1 MAQRQEIIANLEA
14 ERALLGSMLLDSE
27 VADSAISKISEE
39 SFFDESHRL
48 VFKAIQA
55 VRAQGGAV
63 DSVTVLEALRTA
75 GTLDQVTV
83 ERADGQQTRSASA
96 ISVLGNWVPNV
107 EHWEDH
113 LKIVAEKAARR
124 KVRDLLAL
132 AATQNVIEADLRRAL
147 ETIEKARA
155 ETAAIVEGRELL
167 EYETEVVRLSDIEPE
182 EVRWLWKPYIP
193 SRKMTILAGPPG
205 VGKTFLTLAVITAIT
220 TGKPLPDQEGKT
232 TIFPTPGDVLY
243 LGNEDDAAD
252 TLRPRIDAMGGNAD
266 RIWLPKCL
274 KHRRTRQKK
283 AISLLDVDALRSAIE
298 QYQARLVVVDPVQ
311 AFIGGANIDMNNR
324 QHISLVL
331 SDIGELAKECDTA
344 FLLVMHLNKGARDR
358 TLDKVSGSGEF
369 TSKVRSVLFIGRDP
383 DNPNLRVMAQE
394 KMSVAKEGAS
404 VRFSLDGGAF
414 EWAGTSTVSAT
425 EMLQPDSVHTEKRT
439 KLEEA
444 TEWLRDRLSDGVK
457 YNGEE
462 LLREG
467 ESADMAR
474 RTLRRAAQELG
485 VIIER
490 ERGAR
495 GRWFWS
501 LPGDTQNT
509 LTL

>member
-1 MAQRQEIIANLEA
+1 MPAQEIQANLDA
-14 ERALLGSMLLDSE
+14 ERALLGAMLLDAE
-27 VADSAISKISEE
+27 VADAVIAKMAADSLFS
-39 SFFDESHRL
+39 ESHR
-48 VFKAIQA
+48 VIIKAIQA

-63 DSVTVLEALRTA
+63 DLVTVTEALRQA
-75 GTLDQVTV
+75 GTLAQIGGATYI
-83 ERADGQQTRSASA
+83 SALANS
-96 ISVLGNWVPNV
+96 VPNLD
-107 EHWEDH
+107 HWQDH
-113 LKIVAEKAARR
+113 LRIVQEKAALRTIASGAA
-124 KVRDLLAL
+124 KAKEQAEAGDMAKAL
-132 AATQNVIEADLRRAL
+132 A
-147 ETIEKARA
+147 TIEKARA
-155 ETAAIVEGRELL
+155 EAAAMTEGRELL

-205 VGKTFLTLAVITAIT
+205 VGKTFMTLAIITAIT
-220 TGKPLPDQEGKT
+220 SGKGLPDQDGKP
-232 TIFPTPGDVLY
+232 TILPATGDVLY
-243 LGNEDDAAD
+243 LGNEDDAGD

-283 AISLLDVDALRSAIE
+283 AISLLDVDALRNAIE

-311 AFIGGANIDMNNR
+311 AFIGGTNIDMNNR

-404 VRFSLDGGAF
+404 IRFSLDNGAF
-414 EWAGTSTVSAT
+414 EWAGISAT
-425 EMLQPDSVHTEKRT
+425 TATQMLEPDAIHTEKRT
-439 KLEEA
+439 KQEEA
-444 TEWLRDRLSDGVK
+444 MDWLVERLGDGK
-457 YNGEE
+457 RNGEE
-462 LLREG
+462 LQKEAEG
-467 ESADMAR
+467 EDISR
-474 RTLRRAAQELG
+474 RTLRRAAKELG
-485 VIIER
+485 VVIGRDWGE
-490 ERGAR
+490 G
-495 GRWFWS
+495 GRWYWS
-501 LPGDTQNT
+501 LPKESQGS
-509 LTL
+509 LVP

>member
-1 MAQRQEIIANLEA
+1 MPKDKAIEPIANLDA
-14 ERALLGSMLLDSE
+14 ERALLGSMLLDPE
-27 VADSAISKISEE
+27 VADSVIYNIAED
-39 SFFDESHRL
+39 SFFSEPHRL

-63 DSVTVLEALRTA
+63 DLVTVTEALRQA
-75 GTLDQVTV
+75 GTLAQIGGATCI
-83 ERADGQQTRSASA
+83 SALANS
-96 ISVLGNWVPNV
+96 VPNV
-107 EHWEDH
+107 DHWQDH
-113 LKIVAEKAARR
+113 LRIVQEKAALRTIASGAA
-124 KVRDLLAL
+124 KAKEQAEAGDMAKAL
-132 AATQNVIEADLRRAL
+132 A
-147 ETIEKARA
+147 TIERARA
-155 ETAAIVEGRELL
+155 EAAAMTEGRELL

-205 VGKTFLTLAVITAIT
+205 VGKTFMTLAIITAIT
-220 TGKPLPDQEGKT
+220 SGKGLPDQDGKP
-232 TIFPTPGDVLY
+232 TILPATGDVLY
-243 LGNEDDAAD
+243 LGNEDDAGD

-283 AISLLDVDALRSAIE
+283 AISLLDVDALRNAIE

-311 AFIGGANIDMNNR
+311 AFIGGTNIDMNNR

-404 VRFSLDGGAF
+404 IRFSLDGGAF
-414 EWAGTSTVSAT
+414 EWAGISAT
-425 EMLQPDSVHTEKRT
+425 TATQMLEPDAIHTEKRT
-439 KLEEA
+439 RLEEA
-444 TEWLRDRLSDGVK
+444 MDWLREQLNDGPVAYATLKDEAPKAEITLS
-457 YNGEE
+457 
-462 LLREG
+462 
-467 ESADMAR
+467 
-474 RTLRRAAQELG
+474 TLRAAGEALRVDKQKKG
-485 VIIER
+485 VQW
-490 ERGAR
+490 G
-495 GRWFWS
+495 GWTWS
-501 LPGDTQNT
+501 LPRDTQNA
-509 LTL
+509 LNL